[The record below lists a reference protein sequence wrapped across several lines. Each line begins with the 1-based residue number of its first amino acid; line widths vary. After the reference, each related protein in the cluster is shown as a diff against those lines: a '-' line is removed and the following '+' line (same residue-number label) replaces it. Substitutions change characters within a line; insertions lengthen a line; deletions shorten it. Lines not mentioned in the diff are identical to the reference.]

1 MQIDAQKLNDR
12 FKNAYPAGV
21 PNDLVE
27 LMRDRLDIG
36 LGDHVRRDVQRRRD
50 NAYQRAS
57 ELYSQTRDIEKKNV
71 ETAARAAELQR
82 QIDQADPLTVTP
94 AQAGAMLA
102 ELSGCELILT
112 RIANSLPQVEAEKAK
127 ADTIQ
132 AELSELATIATR
144 LTTHRLQMDL
154 EARAELLADV
164 LTDAERRRILE
175 APAFLAKKQAEA
187 EQARN
192 AAEAAE
198 RAKERAAQPAPTAA
212 EMHPAIA
219 AETSA
224 LALAELVFGSAD
236 PYSIKSEIMSRDSQR
251 WPMVRL
257 RLAPAWQYYAGD
269 AEKSYALQRLVNLVE
284 SGQR

>member
-1 MQIDAQKLNDR
+1 MQIDIEKLNAK
-12 FKNAYPAGV
+12 FANAFPAGV
-21 PNDLVE
+21 PNDLIE

-50 NAYQRAS
+50 NAYQRAN
-57 ELYSQTRDIEKKNV
+57 ELYSQIRDQKKALAVN
-71 ETAARAAELQR
+71 EARATELQR

-102 ELSGCELILT
+102 ELAGCELILK
-112 RIANSLPQVEAEKAK
+112 RIANSLPQVEAEKQA
-127 ADTIQ
+127 ADSIQ
-132 AELSELATIATR
+132 AELSDMATIATR
-144 LTTHRLQMDL
+144 LTTHRVQMDL

-164 LTDAERRRILE
+164 LADDERRRILE
-175 APAFLAKKQAEA
+175 APEYLAKKQAEA
-187 EQARN
+187 EKAQKDAVS
-192 AAEAAE
+192 AQ
-198 RAKERAAQPAPTAA
+198 RAKERTAQPAPTAA

-236 PYSIKSEIMSRDSQR
+236 PYSVKSEIMSRDSQR

-257 RLAPAWQYYAGD
+257 RLAPAWQHYAAD
-269 AEKSYALQRLVNLVE
+269 AEKSYALQRLVELVE

>member
-1 MQIDAQKLNDR
+1 MQIDIEKLNAR
-12 FKNAYPAGV
+12 FATAYPAGV

-175 APAFLAKKQAEA
+175 APEYLSRKQAEA
-187 EQARN
+187 EKARN

-198 RAKERAAQPAPTAA
+198 RAAQPAPTAA
-212 EMHPAIA
+212 DLFPEIA

-224 LALAELVFGSAD
+224 AALAELVFGSAD

-257 RLAPAWQYYAGD
+257 RLAPAWQHYAAD